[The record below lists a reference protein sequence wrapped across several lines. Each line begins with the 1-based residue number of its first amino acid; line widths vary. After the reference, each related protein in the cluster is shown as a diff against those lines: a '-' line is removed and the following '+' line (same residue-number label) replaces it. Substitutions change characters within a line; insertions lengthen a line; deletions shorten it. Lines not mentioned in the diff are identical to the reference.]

1 MMNTVNYI
9 QKQKRV
15 LNNQGGSA
23 LILTL
28 LILMVLSIMA
38 TVATRST
45 NMGLSTAAIY
55 KSYQEAVYL
64 ADGGSNYGY
73 AIIERTIGNGMEVDL
88 AIDSAYVSSTA
99 DLELEIN
106 GSSVDNID
114 SADQD
119 SVNYAPN
126 AKISIAGETVT
137 LDIDFTRSRKL
148 PGASSEFASRYEGIG
163 AGGAGGIGLLYT
175 VESNYKRDARSE
187 STVRITYQCIEGG
200 GRCL

>member
-1 MMNTVNYI
+1 MKTVNHI
-9 QKQKRV
+9 QMQKRV
-15 LNNQGGSA
+15 LNSQGGSA
-23 LILTL
+23 LILSL
-28 LILMVLSIMA
+28 LILMVLAIMA
-38 TVATRST
+38 TVAVRST
-45 NMGLSTAAIY
+45 NMGLSTTAIY
-55 KSYQEAVYL
+55 KSYQETLYL
-64 ADGGSNYGY
+64 ADGGVNYAY
-73 AIIERTIGNGMEVDL
+73 AIIERTIANGMEVDPL
-88 AIDSAYVSSTA
+88 IDAAYVSNTA

-126 AKISIAGETVT
+126 AKIAIAGKTIT

-175 VESNYKRDARSE
+175 VESNYKRDAKSE